1 MTKLLKDVAVV
12 IPVFNEEKLIGECIN
27 EWLNVLDSVNL
38 NYEILIIDDGSSDAT
53 ISIVERYGDN
63 QNIQLIIK
71 QNEGHGPTILAGYK
85 RAVGIAEWVFQAD
98 SDNEINPNQFSALWS
113 RRQGQDAVIAWRQ
126 GRDQTTVRR
135 LVTFFARVTTKVLF
149 RCHLRDVNIPFRLI
163 RSETLTILLEKI
175 PSDTFAPN
183 IALSGALSLM
193 NYQVEECP
201 VVFNERIVG
210 ESSLSNLGAVR
221 KGGRALLE
229 LIKISRVFP

>member
-1 MTKLLKDVAVV
+1 MKKLLKDVAVV

-53 ISIVERYGDN
+53 ISIVERYRDN

-149 RCHLRDVNIPFRLI
+149 RCHLRDVNIPFRLF

-193 NYQVEECP
+193 KYQVEEL
-201 VVFNERIVG
+201 
-210 ESSLSNLGAVR
+210 SL
-221 KGGRALLE
+221 
-229 LIKISRVFP
+229 IHI

>member
-12 IPVFNEEKLIGECIN
+12 IPVFNEEKLIGECID

-63 QNIQLIIK
+63 QNIQAIIK

-98 SDNEINPNQFSALWS
+98 SDNEISPNQFSALWS

-126 GRDQTTVRR
+126 GRNQTTVRR
-135 LVTFFARVTTKVLF
+135 LVTFFARVTTKDLF
-149 RCHLRDVNIPFRLI
+149 RCHLRDVNIPFRLF

-193 NYQVEECP
+193 NFQVEECP

-210 ESSLSNLGAVR
+210 ESSLSNLGALR

>member
-27 EWLNVLDSVNL
+27 EWLNILDSVNL

-63 QNIQLIIK
+63 QNIQVIIK

-98 SDNEINPNQFSALWS
+98 SDNEISPNQFSALWS
-113 RRQGQDAVIAWRQ
+113 RRQGQDGVSAWRQ
-126 GRDQTTVRR
+126 GRNQTTVRR

-163 RSETLTILLEKI
+163 RSETLAILLEKI

>member
-53 ISIVERYGDN
+53 IPIVERYGDN
-63 QNIQLIIK
+63 PNIQVIIK

-98 SDNEINPNQFSALWS
+98 SDNEISPNQFSALWS

-149 RCHLRDVNIPFRLI
+149 RCHLRDVNIPFRLF

-193 NYQVEECP
+193 NFQVEECP

>member
-63 QNIQLIIK
+63 QNVQVILK

-98 SDNEINPNQFSALWS
+98 SDNEISPNQFSALWS

-126 GRDQTTVRR
+126 GRNQTTVRR

-163 RSETLTILLEKI
+163 RSETLTILLGKI

>member
-1 MTKLLKDVAVV
+1 MAKLLKDVAVV
-12 IPVFNEEKLIGECIN
+12 IPVFNEEKLIGECID

-63 QNIQLIIK
+63 QNIQAIIK

-98 SDNEINPNQFSALWS
+98 SDNEISPNQFSALWS

-201 VVFNERIVG
+201 VIFNERIIG
-210 ESSLSNLGAVR
+210 ESSLSNLGALR

>member
-1 MTKLLKDVAVV
+1 MAKLLKDVAVV
-12 IPVFNEEKLIGECIN
+12 IPVFNEEKLIGECID

-63 QNIQLIIK
+63 QNIQAIIK

-98 SDNEINPNQFSALWS
+98 SDNEISPNQFSALWS

-126 GRDQTTVRR
+126 G
-135 LVTFFARVTTKVLF
+135 LF
-149 RCHLRDVNIPFRLI
+149 RCHLRDVNIPFRLF

-193 NYQVEECP
+193 NFQVEECP

-210 ESSLSNLGAVR
+210 ESSLSNLGALR

>member
-63 QNIQLIIK
+63 QNIQIIIK

-163 RSETLTILLEKI
+163 RSETLAILLEKI

-193 NYQVEECP
+193 NFQVEECP

-210 ESSLSNLGAVR
+210 ESSLSNLGALR

>member
-53 ISIVERYGDN
+53 ISIVERYGDI
-63 QNIQLIIK
+63 QNIQIIIK

-98 SDNEINPNQFSALWS
+98 SDNEISPNQFSALWS

-126 GRDQTTVRR
+126 GRNQTTVRR

-201 VVFNERIVG
+201 VIFSERIVG

-229 LIKISRVFP
+229 LVKISRVFP

>member
-63 QNIQLIIK
+63 QNIQAIIK

-85 RAVGIAEWVFQAD
+85 RAVDIAEWVFQAD
-98 SDNEINPNQFSALWS
+98 SDNEISPNQFSALWS

-149 RCHLRDVNIPFRLI
+149 RCHLRDVNIPFRLF

-201 VVFNERIVG
+201 VVFNQRIVG

>member
-98 SDNEINPNQFSALWS
+98 SDNEISPNQFSALWS

-126 GRDQTTVRR
+126 GRNQTTVRR

-201 VVFNERIVG
+201 VIFNERIVG

-229 LIKISRVFP
+229 LVKISRVFP

>member
-63 QNIQLIIK
+63 QNIQMIIK

-98 SDNEINPNQFSALWS
+98 SDNEISPNQFSALWS

-126 GRDQTTVRR
+126 GRNQTTVRR

-163 RSETLTILLEKI
+163 RSETLAILLEKI

-201 VVFNERIVG
+201 VIFNERIVG

>member
-98 SDNEINPNQFSALWS
+98 SDNEISPNQFSALWS

-126 GRDQTTVRR
+126 GRNQTTVRR

-149 RCHLRDVNIPFRLI
+149 RCHLRDVNIPFRLF

-193 NYQVEECP
+193 NFQVEECP

>member
-53 ISIVERYGDN
+53 IPIVERYGDN
-63 QNIQLIIK
+63 PNIQVIIK

-98 SDNEINPNQFSALWS
+98 SDNEISPNQFSALWS

-126 GRDQTTVRR
+126 GRNQTTVRR

-163 RSETLTILLEKI
+163 RSETLAILLEKI

>member
-53 ISIVERYGDN
+53 ISIVERYRDN

-149 RCHLRDVNIPFRLI
+149 RCHLRDVNIPFRLF

-193 NYQVEECP
+193 NFQVKECP

>member
-63 QNIQLIIK
+63 PNIQVIIK

-98 SDNEINPNQFSALWS
+98 SDNEISPNQFSALWS

-126 GRDQTTVRR
+126 GRNQTTVRR

-201 VVFNERIVG
+201 VIFNERIVG

>member
-98 SDNEINPNQFSALWS
+98 SDNEISPNQFSALWS

-201 VVFNERIVG
+201 VIFNERIVG
-210 ESSLSNLGAVR
+210 ESSLSNLGALR

>member
-63 QNIQLIIK
+63 QNIQIIIK

-98 SDNEINPNQFSALWS
+98 SDNEISPNQFSALWS

-126 GRDQTTVRR
+126 GRNQTTVRR

-163 RSETLTILLEKI
+163 RSETLAILLEKI

>member
-12 IPVFNEEKLIGECIN
+12 IPVFNEENLIGECIN

-63 QNIQLIIK
+63 QNIQAIIK

-98 SDNEINPNQFSALWS
+98 SDNEISPNQFSALWS

-126 GRDQTTVRR
+126 GRNQTTVRR
-135 LVTFFARVTTKVLF
+135 LVTFFAKVTTKVLF

-201 VVFNERIVG
+201 VIFNERIVG

>member
-98 SDNEINPNQFSALWS
+98 SDNEISPNQFSALWS

-201 VVFNERIVG
+201 VIFNERIIG

-229 LIKISRVFP
+229 LLKISRVFP

>member
-12 IPVFNEEKLIGECIN
+12 IPVFNEEKLIGECID

-63 QNIQLIIK
+63 QNIQMIIK

-98 SDNEINPNQFSALWS
+98 SDNEISPNQFSALWS

-193 NYQVEECP
+193 NFQVEECP

-210 ESSLSNLGAVR
+210 ESSLSNLGALR

>member
-12 IPVFNEEKLIGECIN
+12 IPVFNEEKLIGECID

-63 QNIQLIIK
+63 QNIQAIIK

-85 RAVGIAEWVFQAD
+85 RAVGIAGWVFQAD
-98 SDNEINPNQFSALWS
+98 SDNEISPNQFSALWS
-113 RRQGQDAVIAWRQ
+113 RRQGQDAVIGWRQ
-126 GRDQTTVRR
+126 GRNQTTVRR

-149 RCHLRDVNIPFRLI
+149 RCHLRDVNIPFRLF

-193 NYQVEECP
+193 NFQVEECP

-210 ESSLSNLGAVR
+210 ESSLSNLGALR

>member
-12 IPVFNEEKLIGECIN
+12 IPVFNEEKLIGECID

-98 SDNEINPNQFSALWS
+98 SDNEISPNQFSALWS

>member
-63 QNIQLIIK
+63 QNVQVIIK

-98 SDNEINPNQFSALWS
+98 SDNEISPNQFSALWS

-163 RSETLTILLEKI
+163 RSETLAILLEKI

-201 VVFNERIVG
+201 VIFNERIVG

>member
-63 QNIQLIIK
+63 PNIQVIMK

-98 SDNEINPNQFSALWS
+98 SDNEISPNQFSALWS

-126 GRDQTTVRR
+126 GRNQTTVRR

-201 VVFNERIVG
+201 VVFNQRIVG

>member
-63 QNIQLIIK
+63 PNIQVIIK

-98 SDNEINPNQFSALWS
+98 SDNEISPNQFSALWS

-126 GRDQTTVRR
+126 GRNQTTVRR

-163 RSETLTILLEKI
+163 RSETLAILLEKI

>member
-12 IPVFNEEKLIGECIN
+12 IPVFNEEKLIGECID

-98 SDNEINPNQFSALWS
+98 SDNEISPNQFSALWS

-126 GRDQTTVRR
+126 GRNQTTVRR

-201 VVFNERIVG
+201 VIFNERIVG

>member
-1 MTKLLKDVAVV
+1 MAKLLKDVAVV
-12 IPVFNEEKLIGECIN
+12 IPVFNEEKLIGECID

-63 QNIQLIIK
+63 QNIQAIIK

-98 SDNEINPNQFSALWS
+98 SDNEISPNQFSALWS

-126 GRDQTTVRR
+126 GRNQTTVRR

-149 RCHLRDVNIPFRLI
+149 RCHLRDVNIPFRLF

-193 NYQVEECP
+193 NFQVEECP

-210 ESSLSNLGAVR
+210 ESSLSNLGALR

-229 LIKISRVFP
+229 LIKISKVFP

>member
-53 ISIVERYGDN
+53 IPIVERYGDN
-63 QNIQLIIK
+63 PNIQMIIK

-193 NYQVEECP
+193 NFQVEECP

>member
-53 ISIVERYGDN
+53 ISIVERYRDN

-126 GRDQTTVRR
+126 GRDQTTVRG

-149 RCHLRDVNIPFRLI
+149 RCHLRDVNIPFRLF

-193 NYQVEECP
+193 NFQVEECP

>member
-1 MTKLLKDVAVV
+1 MAKLLKDVAVV
-12 IPVFNEEKLIGECIN
+12 IPVFNEEKLIGECID

-63 QNIQLIIK
+63 QNIQAIIK

-98 SDNEINPNQFSALWS
+98 SDNEISPNQFSALWS

-201 VVFNERIVG
+201 VIFNERIVG
-210 ESSLSNLGAVR
+210 ESSLSNLGALR

>member
-63 QNIQLIIK
+63 QNVQLIIK

-98 SDNEINPNQFSALWS
+98 SDNEISPNQFSALWS

-201 VVFNERIVG
+201 VIFNERIVG
-210 ESSLSNLGAVR
+210 ESSLSNLSVVR

>member
-1 MTKLLKDVAVV
+1 MTRLLKDVAVV

-63 QNIQLIIK
+63 PNIQLIIK

-98 SDNEINPNQFSALWS
+98 SDNEISPNQFSALWS

-126 GRDQTTVRR
+126 GRNQTTVRR

-149 RCHLRDVNIPFRLI
+149 RCHLRDVNIPFRLF

-193 NYQVEECP
+193 NFQVEECP

-229 LIKISRVFP
+229 LLKISRVFP

>member
-63 QNIQLIIK
+63 QNIQAIIK

-98 SDNEINPNQFSALWS
+98 SDNEISPNQFSALWS

-126 GRDQTTVRR
+126 GRNQTTVRR

-163 RSETLTILLEKI
+163 RSETLAILLEKI

>member
-53 ISIVERYGDN
+53 ISIVETYGDN
-63 QNIQLIIK
+63 QNVQLIIK

-98 SDNEINPNQFSALWS
+98 SDNEISPNQFSALWS

-163 RSETLTILLEKI
+163 RSETLTILLKKI

-201 VVFNERIVG
+201 VIFNERIVG

-229 LIKISRVFP
+229 LIKISKVFP

>member
-63 QNIQLIIK
+63 QNVQLIIK

-98 SDNEINPNQFSALWS
+98 SDNEISPNQFSALWS

-201 VVFNERIVG
+201 VIFNERIVG

>member
-63 QNIQLIIK
+63 QNVQVIIK

-98 SDNEINPNQFSALWS
+98 SDNEISPNQFSALWS

-126 GRDQTTVRR
+126 GRNQTTVRR
-135 LVTFFARVTTKVLF
+135 LVTSFARVTTKVLF

-163 RSETLTILLEKI
+163 RSETLAILLEKI

>member
-63 QNIQLIIK
+63 QNIQIIIK

-98 SDNEINPNQFSALWS
+98 SDNEISPNQFSALWS

-201 VVFNERIVG
+201 VIFNERIVG

-229 LIKISRVFP
+229 LIKISKVFP

>member
-53 ISIVERYGDN
+53 ISIVERYRDN

-98 SDNEINPNQFSALWS
+98 SDNEISPNQFSALWS

>member
-12 IPVFNEEKLIGECIN
+12 IPVFNEEKLIGECID

-63 QNIQLIIK
+63 QNIQAIIK

-98 SDNEINPNQFSALWS
+98 SDNEISPNQFSALWS

-126 GRDQTTVRR
+126 GRNQTTVRR

-149 RCHLRDVNIPFRLI
+149 RCHLRDVNIPFRLF

-193 NYQVEECP
+193 NFQVEECP

-210 ESSLSNLGAVR
+210 ESSLSNLGALR